1 MLMLLLL
8 VSYCFPNNGHC
19 LMVTVGSALP
29 SMVSGR
35 GIGVSPKSV
44 VHLLTIQTCSSS
56 SFDIGKHIP
65 EVYCILCFQ
74 ATSHMS

>member
-1 MLMLLLL
+1 MLILLLL
-8 VSYCFPNNGHC
+8 VSHLFPNNDHC

-35 GIGVSPKSV
+35 GIGGNPNSV
-44 VHLLTIQTCSSS
+44 VHLLTVQSCSSS

-65 EVYCILCFQ
+65 EVYCILYFQ

>member
-8 VSYCFPNNGHC
+8 VSRFFPNNDHC
-19 LMVTVGSALP
+19 LIVTVGSALP

-35 GIGVSPKSV
+35 GIGGSPNSV
-44 VHLLTIQTCSSS
+44 VHFLTIQSCSSS

>member
-1 MLMLLLL
+1 
-8 VSYCFPNNGHC
+8 
-19 LMVTVGSALP
+19 MVTVGSALP

-44 VHLLTIQTCSSS
+44 VHLLTIQSCSSS